1 MHASSPSS
9 ASGSTGFGVSS
20 NLNFA
25 SSVFSAS
32 FSFRLSD
39 CRVTGQ
45 LNLMR
50 TVEKHTH
57 FFKSQL
63 LNHNLL
69 QFVTRLELLVRR
81 LSMNGGSI
89 DSGANRREN
98 TLTSLTFAAASS
110 FCRRSFSAFSRRSGS
125 ACRGGRGHSGA
136 NSGGKHT
143 LTSGGALV
151 AASSASRRSFS
162 ALVSASRRSFSAL
175 VSASRR
181 SFAAV
186 RSVCR
191 RSSSACRR
199 MGQSNLAQTV
209 GKTHSPNWYW
219 PWRASSSALR
229 SPPCAPPAPPAAAV
243 SPLSYPHPPS

>member
-20 NLNFA
+20 NLNFD
-25 SSVFSAS
+25 SSAFSAS
-32 FSFRLSD
+32 FSFRLAD

-162 ALVSASRRSFSAL
+162 ALVSASRRSF
-175 VSASRR
+175 
-181 SFAAV
+181 AAV

-229 SPPCAPPAPPAAAV
+229 SPPCAPPAPLAAAV
-243 SPLSYPHPPS
+243 SPPPAYPPPPSKGPPRRGTSS